1 MKKIVRNMDNMFG
14 MGFATIKLDSETGMY
29 QGFCSNGNST
39 AKYEQL
45 SDCIR
50 KMNEMG
56 YK

>member
-1 MKKIVRNMDNMFG
+1 MKKIVRNLNNMFG
-14 MGFATIKLDSETGMY
+14 MGFATIKHDSDTGMY

-39 AKYEQL
+39 AKYTQL

>member
-1 MKKIVRNMDNMFG
+1 MIKIVRNMDNMFG
-14 MGFATIKLDSETGMY
+14 MGFATIRQDTDTGLY

-39 AKYEQL
+39 CKYDQL

-50 KMNEMG
+50 KLHKMG